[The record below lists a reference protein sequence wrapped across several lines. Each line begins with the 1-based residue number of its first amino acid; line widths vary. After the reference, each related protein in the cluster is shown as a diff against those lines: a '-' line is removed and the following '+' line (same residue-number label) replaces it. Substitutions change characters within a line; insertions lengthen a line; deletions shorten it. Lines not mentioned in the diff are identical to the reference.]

1 MRRLLLTT
9 AFLVAG
15 VLPCLAGVSFTAVAR
30 GSDQQTDESVRV
42 LVSGDKARLEF
53 IAAGEQPVADGEYM
67 LSRDQGKTVY
77 TVSPRTRTYSQ
88 YEVRDMFASLG
99 GLVRGLRGKMHMEFQ
114 SPTVEKL
121 LEEDGGIIA
130 GLPTRHYRLRTTY
143 VTTVHVGED
152 RTLHTTRE
160 EDIWTTTQLSDP
172 ALAVWLTAAPPSTGD
187 AQFDQIVRDAMH
199 KVPGFPLKRVTIT
212 RTVTGDGREQIAR
225 GEMEVT
231 DLKSV
236 ELADSLFQIPEGYTK
251 VEPRADQDSEPE
263 DKP

>member
-1 MRRLLLTT
+1 MRRFLLMTG
-9 AFLVAG
+9 FLLAG

-30 GSDQQTDESVRV
+30 GSDQASEQSVRV
-42 LVSGDKARLEF
+42 LVSGHNARLEF
-53 IAAGEQPVADGEYM
+53 IVTGEQPPDGEYM

-88 YEVRDMFASLG
+88 YEVQDMFASLG
-99 GLVRGLRGKMHMEFQ
+99 GMVRGLRGKMHMEFQ

-121 LEEDGGIIA
+121 LEEDGGMIA

-160 EDIWTTTQLSDP
+160 EDIWTTTQLGDP
-172 ALAVWLTAAPPSTGD
+172 NLFSWLTAAPPSTGD
-187 AQFDQIVRDAMH
+187 AQFDQIIRDAMH

-212 RTVTGDGREQIAR
+212 RTVTGDGREQITR
-225 GEMEVT
+225 GEMEIT
-231 DLKSV
+231 ELKSV
-236 ELADSLFQIPEGYTK
+236 DLPDSLFQIPDGYIK
-251 VEPRADQDSEPE
+251 VEPRNEQDADPE
-263 DKP
+263 GNP